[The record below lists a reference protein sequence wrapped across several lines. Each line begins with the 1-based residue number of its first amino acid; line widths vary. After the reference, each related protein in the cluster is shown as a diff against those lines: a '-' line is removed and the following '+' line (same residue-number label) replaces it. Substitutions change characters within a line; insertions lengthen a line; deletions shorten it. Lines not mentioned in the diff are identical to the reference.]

1 MGFVRPLF
9 FVALLLVAAPA
20 ALASDPPETPEPA
33 SLIATLLPF
42 SALTVLAQL
51 PIEGE
56 PALELIPAATHQVL
70 VGRITSDGT
79 KVIGCVDSDEAL
91 REMLRVPASELRKKS
106 RSEVQ

>member
-9 FVALLLVAAPA
+9 CVTLFAIAAPA
-20 ALASDPPETPEPA
+20 AFASDPPETPEPA
-33 SLIATLLPF
+33 SLIATLLPS

-56 PALELIPAATHQVL
+56 PALELIPAATHQIL

-91 REMLRVPASELRKKS
+91 RGMLEAPSSELRKKS